1 MLTAVQEMTGLLT
14 MNEDGVCR
22 VPIRQLSIPPDG
34 THIVVAAFINGQ
46 LANVLIDTG
55 ASQTVMDRNRIG
67 LFSTETEFE
76 PTGQVSKGLGTDGME
91 SHRFLITQFIL
102 GDLVLD
108 NMPVTLL
115 DLSHVNGSYSELGL
129 CEVDMV
135 LGGDILRSYAAMID
149 YGAWELVLRLS

>member
-1 MLTAVQEMTGLLT
+1 MLETFDTMTAPMSFHDDL
-14 MNEDGVCR
+14 MCR

-76 PTGQVSKGLGTDGME
+76 STGQLSKGLGTDGME
-91 SHRFLITQFIL
+91 SHRFTVSQFIL
-102 GDLVLD
+102 GDLVMED
-108 NMPVTLL
+108 MPVTLL
-115 DLSHVNGSYSELGL
+115 DLSHVNESYDQLGL
-129 CEVDMV
+129 VKVDMV
-135 LGGDILRSYAAMID
+135 LGGDILLAHSAVID
-149 YGAWELVLRLS
+149 YGRSELVLDLG